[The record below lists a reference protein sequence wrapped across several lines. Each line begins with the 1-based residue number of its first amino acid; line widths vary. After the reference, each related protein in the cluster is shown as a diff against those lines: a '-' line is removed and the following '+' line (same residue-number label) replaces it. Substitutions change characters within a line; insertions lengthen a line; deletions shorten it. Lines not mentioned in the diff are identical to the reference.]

1 MRRKPRNP
9 ALSCSCT
16 GSKSQFWHGFGNSNI
31 GDDVWFA
38 LFPSRGEVFP
48 CPNPVEDDLLPT
60 KQTSQPFK
68 SKIRRME
75 RPNPEQMAIPWEA
88 LSREKQKLQL
98 LVEKSPFAL
107 AIIDQ
112 EGNYT
117 YLNPKFTELFGY
129 ALEEIPTGRDWFN
142 KAYTDAKR
150 RKEAITAWFEDL
162 RKYPTGETRS
172 RVFLI
177 TCKDG
182 SEKLILFRTVTTE
195 QNDHFVT
202 YEDITDRKKAE
213 ETLRESEEKYRTILE
228 NIEEGYY
235 EVDLKGNV
243 TFCNDY
249 LCKIMGYP
257 REELLGTNN
266 RRYTDPVSA
275 KHVFETFNRVYR
287 TGIPSESLDWQ
298 LTRKD
303 GSKRTVE
310 ISVALSK
317 DANGAP
323 VGFRGILRDV
333 TEEKLAD
340 EALRV
345 SEEKY
350 RQLVNHAP
358 AGLYEVDFI
367 QRRFVTV
374 NDVMCEY
381 TGYTKEELLSMS
393 PFDILVEES
402 KARFMER
409 ITRVLSGENV
419 PETVE
424 FSIRTKE
431 GKELSVLINA
441 KLVYDQG
448 FPKGARVVVHNIT
461 ERKSAEQAL
470 RKSEERYRFL
480 VDNAN
485 DAIFIAQDG
494 LIKFPNPKTLEILGY
509 SEDELVR
516 IPYTDLV
523 HPDDQG
529 ILSEF
534 RDKREGGKEVTSTYS
549 LRVRNRG
556 GEEIWAQISSVPIV
570 WEDRPATLNF
580 VRDIT
585 IQKKAEEGLRNSL
598 DKLRKITGATIQA
611 MAQTVEVR
619 DPYTAGHQKRVAD
632 LARAIATRMGLSA
645 DRVDGI
651 RMAGV
656 IHDIGKISVPAEI
669 LSKPGLL
676 TPLEFSLIK
685 THSQIGHDILKDI
698 EFPWDIATMVLQHH
712 ERLDGSGY
720 PQGVTGERILLE
732 ARILTVADVVEAMAS
747 HRPYRPSLGLDK
759 ALEEVKDKKG
769 RFYDPMWWMPASGF
783 SLKINSPSSNSLL
796 RNV

>member
-1 MRRKPRNP
+1 M
-9 ALSCSCT
+9 
-16 GSKSQFWHGFGNSNI
+16 
-31 GDDVWFA
+31 
-38 LFPSRGEVFP
+38 
-48 CPNPVEDDLLPT
+48 PT
-60 KQTSQPFK
+60 KQISQPFK
-68 SKIRRME
+68 PKIRRME

-98 LVEKSPFAL
+98 LVEKSPFAV
-107 AIIDQ
+107 AIINQ

-117 YLNPKFTELFGY
+117 YVNPKFTELFGY
-129 ALEEIPTGRDWFN
+129 TLEDIPTGKDWFE
-142 KAYTDAKR
+142 KAHRDPEL
-150 RKEAITAWFEDL
+150 RKEVLTAWVEDL
-162 RKYPTGETRS
+162 RKYPIGEIHPRTFP
-172 RVFLI
+172 V

-182 SEKLILFRTVTTE
+182 SEKLIFFRTVTTE
-195 QNDHFVT
+195 QGDHFLT
-202 YEDITDRKKAE
+202 YEDITERKKAE
-213 ETLRESEEKYRTILE
+213 ETLRESEEKHRTILE

-235 EVDLKGNV
+235 EVDLEGNV

-249 LCKIMGYP
+249 LCKILGYP

-266 RRYTDPVSA
+266 RRYMNQVSA
-275 KHVFETFNRVYR
+275 KHVFETFNQVYR
-287 TGIPSESLDWQ
+287 TGIPSESLDWE

-303 GSKRTVE
+303 GSKRTVQ
-310 ISVALSK
+310 ISVALIK
-317 DANGAP
+317 DANGEP

-333 TEEKLAD
+333 TEKKLVD
-340 EALRV
+340 QALRE

-350 RQLVNHAP
+350 RQLVDNAP
-358 AGLYEVDFI
+358 AGIYEVDFI
-367 QRRFVTV
+367 QRKFVTV

-381 TGYTKEELLSMS
+381 TGYTKEELLGSMS
-393 PFDILVEES
+393 PFDVLTDES
-402 KARFMER
+402 KALFMER
-409 ITRVLSGENV
+409 MTKIFAGEKV
-419 PETVE
+419 PEAVE
-424 FSIRTKE
+424 YTIKTKD
-431 GKELSVLINA
+431 GRIIWVILNHKLIFD
-441 KLVYDQG
+441 KG
-448 FPKGARVVVHNIT
+448 FPKGAKAVVHNIT
-461 ERKSAEQAL
+461 ERKLAEQAL
-470 RKSEERYRFL
+470 RKSEEKYRFL

-485 DAIFIAQDG
+485 DAIFVAQDG

-509 SEDELVR
+509 SEDELIR
-516 IPYTDLV
+516 IPYNDLV
-523 HPDDQG
+523 HPDDRA
-529 ILSEF
+529 ILSAV
-534 RDKREGGKEVTSTYS
+534 RQKREGGKEVTTTYS
-549 LRVRNRG
+549 IRVRSRA
-556 GEEIWAQISSVPIV
+556 GEEIWAQIGSVPIV
-570 WEDRPATLNF
+570 WEDQPATLNF

-585 IQKKAEEGLRNSL
+585 IQKKAEEELRNSL

-632 LARAIATRMGLSA
+632 LARAIATRMGLSP

-698 EFPWDIATMVLQHH
+698 EFPWDIAKMVLQHH

-759 ALEEVKDKKG
+759 ALEEIKDKKG
-769 RFYDPMWWMPASGF
+769 RFYDSDVVDACVGLF
-783 SLKINSPSSNSLL
+783 AENKFAFK
-796 RNV
+796 

>member
-1 MRRKPRNP
+1 
-9 ALSCSCT
+9 
-16 GSKSQFWHGFGNSNI
+16 
-31 GDDVWFA
+31 
-38 LFPSRGEVFP
+38 
-48 CPNPVEDDLLPT
+48 VEDIVLPT
-60 KQTSQPFK
+60 KPIAQPLK

-75 RPNPEQMAIPWEA
+75 RPTPEQMAIPWEA

-98 LVEKSPFAL
+98 LVEKSPFAV

-117 YLNPKFTELFGY
+117 YVNPKFTELFGY
-129 ALEEIPTGRDWFN
+129 TLEDIPTGRDWFE
-142 KAYTDAKR
+142 KAHTDPER
-150 RKEAITAWFEDL
+150 RKEVLTTWFEDL
-162 RKYPTGETRS
+162 RKYPIGEIRP
-172 RVFLI
+172 RAFPVN
-177 TCKDG
+177 CKDG

-195 QNDHFVT
+195 PGDHFVT

-213 ETLRESEEKYRTILE
+213 ETLRESEEKYRAILE
-228 NIEEGYY
+228 SIEEGYY
-235 EVDLKGNV
+235 EVDLRGNI

-249 LCKIMGYP
+249 LCKVLGYP

-266 RRYTDPVSA
+266 RRYMGQVSA
-275 KHVFETFNRVYR
+275 KHVFETFNQVFL
-287 TGIPSESLDWQ
+287 TGATSKSLHWE
-298 LTRKD
+298 LIRKD
-303 GSKRTVE
+303 GSTRTVE
-310 ISVALSK
+310 ISVSLVRNSK
-317 DANGAP
+317 NEP

-333 TEEKLAD
+333 TEKKLAD
-340 EALRV
+340 AALRE

-350 RQLVNHAP
+350 RELVDNAP
-358 AGLYEVDFI
+358 AGIYEVDFI
-367 QRRFVTV
+367 QRKFVTV

-381 TGYTKEELLSMS
+381 TGYTKEELLGNMS
-393 PFDILVEES
+393 PFDVLTDES
-402 KARFMER
+402 KALFMER
-409 ITRVLSGENV
+409 MTKIFAGEKV
-419 PETVE
+419 PQTVE
-424 FSIRTKE
+424 YTIKTKD
-431 GKELSVLINA
+431 GRIIWIILNHKLI
-441 KLVYDQG
+441 YDKG
-448 FPKGARVVVHNIT
+448 FPKGARAVVHNIT
-461 ERKSAEQAL
+461 ERKLAEEAL
-470 RKSEERYRFL
+470 RKSEEKHRFL

-509 SEDELVR
+509 SEEELAALT
-516 IPYTDLV
+516 YEQLLHSGDLALAQEI
-523 HPDDQG
+523 DQNR
-529 ILSEF
+529 
-534 RDKREGGKEVTSTYS
+534 RDGKETRGTYT
-549 LRVRNRG
+549 LRVRTRA
-556 GEEIWAQISSVPIV
+556 GEELWAQISSVPIM

-580 VRDIT
+580 ARDIT
-585 IQKKAEEGLRNSL
+585 TQKKAEEELRHSV

-632 LARAIATRMGLSA
+632 LARAIATRMGLSS

-651 RMAGV
+651 RMAGA

-685 THSQIGHDILKDI
+685 THSQIGYDILKDI

-759 ALEEVKDKKG
+759 ALEEIGDKKG
-769 RFYDPMWWMPASGF
+769 RFYDPDVVAACFQLF
-783 SLKINSPSSNSLL
+783 SENKFTFK
-796 RNV
+796 